1 LLGFPLIELG
11 LKMPHLLFRQ
21 LSHPQEKK
29 SLVVMQ
35 PDPEKKGLPN

>member
-21 LSHPQEKK
+21 LSHPQ
-29 SLVVMQ
+29 
-35 PDPEKKGLPN
+35 